1 MSWLDYWN
9 GETSIYVSPRHKQA
23 HYAAIARDLVRLIA
37 TTSAG
42 TGTEAEPGMGIGSRS
57 APATA
62 AGAGL
67 RVLDFGCGEALSAPE
82 VARACGH
89 LYLCDGAPSV
99 RDGIARRTG
108 AIANITVLSPD
119 DMAALPT
126 GSLDLV
132 VANSVLQYL
141 DRATLDGL
149 LATWK
154 RLLSARGRLVLADV
168 IPPDVSPITDAT
180 ALLRLAAA
188 NGFLGAALVG
198 LVRTFFS
205 DYRKKRAELGLSQY
219 REDEM
224 LALLEAAGY
233 RAIRLHPNMGHN
245 QSRMAFEARASVG

>member
-9 GETSIYVSPRHKQA
+9 GETSIYVSPRHKEA
-23 HYAAIARDLVRLIA
+23 HYASIARDLVRLIA
-37 TTSAG
+37 S
-42 TGTEAEPGMGIGSRS
+42 PDD
-57 APATA
+57 
-62 AGAGL
+62 
-67 RVLDFGCGEALSAPE
+67 RVLDFGCGEALAAPQ
-82 VARACGH
+82 VAAACGH

-99 RDGIARRTG
+99 RDGIASRTRG
-108 AIANITVLSPD
+108 VSNITVLSPEA
-119 DMAALPT
+119 MAALPA

-141 DRATLDGL
+141 DRPTLDGL
-149 LATWK
+149 LATWR
-154 RLLSARGRLVLADV
+154 RLLSPRGRLVLADV
-168 IPPDVSPITDAT
+168 VPPDVSPVTDAT

-224 LALLEAAGY
+224 LALLRTAGY
-233 RAIRLHPNMGHN
+233 SARRIHPNMGHN
-245 QSRMAFEARASVG
+245 QARMAFEATAEPGAA